1 MARIVILGAGVM
13 GTAMTVPLYDA
24 GHAIHLVGTHLD
36 GDIIQ
41 KLRESRVHPLI
52 NFCLPESVE
61 LYTYDQL
68 GDAMKGGDLI
78 ILGVNSLGI
87 EWAAEM
93 LGPLLSP
100 QVPVLFLT
108 KGLVSDGHNLRI
120 LPDALRL
127 LLPAHSR
134 DTIRFAAVGGPML
147 ATELAARHHTSVV
160 ITGSDQ
166 TLLNELAGLLRTPYY
181 HIWTSTDQIG
191 VEVCAALKNAYALG
205 VGLVTGVLERK
216 RGSDDVAVLH
226 NPAATIFAQSMLE
239 ISYLVKQMGGQ
250 LDSVLTLSGAGD
262 LYVTC
267 LGGRNS
273 QMGRLL
279 GLGMSYAEAKAK
291 HMPNITIEG
300 AELILAIGPTIETM
314 LDRGELSSAALPLLR
329 TIVAILCHNADAQI
343 PWGEFF
349 AGPQLQ
355 RAVEPR
361 SA

>member
-1 MARIVILGAGVM
+1 VAKIIILGAGVM
-13 GTAMTVPLYDA
+13 GTAMTIPLNDA
-24 GHAIHLVGTHLD
+24 GHAVHLVGTHLD
-36 GDIIQ
+36 SDIIQ
-41 KLRESRVHPLI
+41 KLKKSRVHPLI
-52 NFCLPESVE
+52 HFRLADTVE
-61 LYTYDQL
+61 LYTYEQL
-68 GDAMKGGDLI
+68 GEAMKGADLI

-108 KGLVSDGHNLRI
+108 KGLVSDGRNLRI

-127 LLPAHSR
+127 LLPAHYR
-134 DTIRFAAVGGPML
+134 DNIRLAAVGGPML

-166 TLLNELAGLLRTPYY
+166 VLLNELATLLSTPYY

-191 VEVCAALKNAYALG
+191 VEVCAAMKNAYALG
-205 VGLVTGVLERK
+205 VGLVTGLLEKK
-216 RGSDDVAVLH
+216 RGSDNVAALH

-239 ISYLVKQMGGQ
+239 ISYLVEHMGGQ
-250 LDSVLTLSGAGD
+250 LSSVLTLSGAGD

-267 LGGRNS
+267 LGGRNN

-279 GLGMSYAEAKAK
+279 GLGLSYAEAKAK

-300 AELILAIGPTIETM
+300 AELVLAIGPTIETM
-314 LDRGELSSAALPLLR
+314 LDRGELAVTALPLLR
-329 TIVAILCHNADAQI
+329 SIVDILCHDAAAQI
-343 PWGEFF
+343 PWGELF
-349 AGPQLQ
+349 ANPQVQ
-355 RAVEPR
+355 STP
-361 SA
+361 

>member
-1 MARIVILGAGVM
+1 M
-13 GTAMTVPLYDA
+13 GTAMTIPLYDA
-24 GHAIHLVGTHLD
+24 GHAINLVGTHLD
-36 GDIIQ
+36 SDIIQ

-52 NFCLPESVE
+52 NFRLPESVE
-61 LYTYDQL
+61 LFTHDQL
-68 GDAMKGGDLI
+68 GEAMKGGDLI

-100 QVPVLFLT
+100 QVPILFLT
-108 KGLVSDGHNLRI
+108 KGLVSDGRNLRI

-127 LLPAHSR
+127 LLPAHHR
-134 DTIRFAAVGGPML
+134 DSIRLAAIGGPML

-166 TLLNELAGLLRTPYY
+166 PLLNELAGLLCTPYY
-181 HIWTSTDQIG
+181 HIWTSTDQVG

-216 RGSDDVAVLH
+216 RGSEDVAVLH

-239 ISYLVKQMGGQ
+239 ISYLVEQLGGQ
-250 LDSVLTLSGAGD
+250 VDSVLTLSGAGD

-300 AELILAIGPTIETM
+300 AELILAIGPAIETM
-314 LDRGELSSAALPLLR
+314 LDRGELSSAAIPLLR

-349 AGPQLQ
+349 AGPHL
-355 RAVEPR
+355 
-361 SA
+361 

>member
-1 MARIVILGAGVM
+1 MAKIVILGSGVM
-13 GTAMTVPLYDA
+13 GTAMTVPLNDA
-24 GHAIHLVGTHLD
+24 NHAVHLVGTHLD

-41 KLRESRVHPLI
+41 EIKKNRVHPLI
-52 NFCLPESVE
+52 DFRLADTVE

-68 GDAMKGGDLI
+68 GQAMKGAELI

-87 EWAAEM
+87 KWAAEM

-108 KGLVSDGHNLRI
+108 KGLVGDGQNLLI
-120 LPDALRL
+120 LPDALRV
-127 LLPAHSR
+127 LLPAQHR
-134 DTIRFAAVGGPML
+134 DNYRLAAIGGPML
-147 ATELAARHHTSVV
+147 ATELAARRNTSVV

-166 TLLNELAGLLRTPYY
+166 ALLDELADLLRTPYF

-205 VGLVTGVLERK
+205 VGLVTGWLEKK
-216 RGSDDVAVLH
+216 RGPEDKAALF

-239 ISYLVKQMGGQ
+239 ISYLVDRMGGQ
-250 LDSVLTLSGAGD
+250 MNSVLTLSGAGD

-279 GLGMSYAEAKAK
+279 GLGIPYAEAKVK
-291 HMPNITIEG
+291 HMRNITIEG
-300 AELILAIGPTIETM
+300 AEMIRAIGPTIETM
-314 LDRGELSSAALPLLR
+314 LDRGELDAAAVPLLR
-329 TIVAILCHNADAQI
+329 TVVAILCHDAAAKI
-343 PWGEFF
+343 PWKEFF
-349 AGPQLQ
+349 AGPQL
-355 RAVEPR
+355 
-361 SA
+361 

>member
-1 MARIVILGAGVM
+1 MAQIAILGAGVM
-13 GTAMTVPLYDA
+13 GTAMTIPLYDA
-24 GHAIHLVGTHLD
+24 GHAVHLVGTHLD
-36 GDIIQ
+36 SDIIQ

-52 NFCLPESVE
+52 HFPLPDSVE

-68 GDAMKGGDLI
+68 GEAMKGAHLI

-87 EWAAEM
+87 EWAAEV

-108 KGLVSDGHNLRI
+108 KGLVSDGRNLTI

-127 LLPAHSR
+127 LLPAHYKDS
-134 DTIRFAAVGGPML
+134 IRLAAVGGPML

-160 ITGSDQ
+160 ITSSDQ
-166 TLLNELAGLLRTPYY
+166 TLLNELAAMLRTPYY
-181 HIWTSTDQIG
+181 HIWTSTDRIG

-205 VGLVTGVLERK
+205 VGLVTGWLEKK
-216 RGSDDVAVLH
+216 RGSEDVAALH

-239 ISYLVKQMGGQ
+239 ISYLVEQMGGQ
-250 LDSVLTLSGAGD
+250 PESVLTLSGAGD

-279 GLGMSYAEAKAK
+279 GLGISYAEAKAK
-291 HMPNITIEG
+291 HMSNITIEG
-300 AELILAIGPTIETM
+300 AELVLAIGPTVETM
-314 LDRGELSSAALPLLR
+314 LDRGELDAAALPLLR
-329 TIVAILCHNADAQI
+329 TIIGILCHDADAKI

-349 AGPQLQ
+349 AGP
-355 RAVEPR
+355 
-361 SA
+361 

>member
-1 MARIVILGAGVM
+1 VAKIVILGAGVM
-13 GTAMTVPLYDA
+13 GTAMTIPLDDG
-24 GHAIHLVGTHLD
+24 GHEVHLVGTHLD

-41 KLRESRVHPLI
+41 KLKESRVHPLI
-52 NFCLPESVE
+52 HFRLADAVE
-61 LYTYDQL
+61 LYSYNEL
-68 GDAMKGGDLI
+68 GEAMKGADLI

-108 KGLVSDGHNLRI
+108 KGLVSDGNHLRI
-120 LPDALRL
+120 LPDALRI
-127 LLPAHSR
+127 LLPAHYR
-134 DTIRFAAVGGPML
+134 DSTRLAAVGGPML

-166 TLLNELAGLLRTPYY
+166 ALLNELAALLRTPYY
-181 HIWTSTDQIG
+181 HIWTSTDQVG
-191 VEVCAALKNAYALG
+191 VAVCAALKNVYALG
-205 VGLVTGVLERK
+205 VGLVSGWLESK
-216 RGSDDVAVLH
+216 RASDSVAALH

-239 ISYLVKQMGGQ
+239 ISYLVEQMGGK
-250 LDSVLTLSGAGD
+250 LNSVLTLSGAGD

-267 LGGRNS
+267 LGGRNN

-279 GLGMSYAEAKAK
+279 GLGMSYAEAKAE
-291 HMPNITIEG
+291 HMANITIEG
-300 AELILAIGPTIETM
+300 AELVLAIGPTIEAM
-314 LDRGELSSAALPLLR
+314 LDRGELAVTALPLLR
-329 TIVAILCHNADAQI
+329 TIVAILCHNAAAQI

-355 RAVEPR
+355 
-361 SA
+361 

>member
-1 MARIVILGAGVM
+1 M
-13 GTAMTVPLYDA
+13 GTAMTIPLYDG

-41 KLRESRVHPLI
+41 KLKESRVHPLI
-52 NFCLPESVE
+52 NFRLPESVE
-61 LYTYDQL
+61 LYTHDQL
-68 GDAMKGGDLI
+68 GEAIKGGDLI
-78 ILGVNSLGI
+78 ILGVNSLGV

-93 LGPLLSP
+93 LGPMLSP

-108 KGLVSDGHNLRI
+108 KGLVSDGRNLRI

-127 LLPAHSR
+127 LLPAHHRGS
-134 DTIRFAAVGGPML
+134 IRLAAIGGPML
-147 ATELAARHHTSVV
+147 ATELAARHHTSAV
-160 ITGSDQ
+160 ITGSDLP
-166 TLLNELAGLLRTPYY
+166 LLNELADLLRTPYY
-181 HIWTSTDQIG
+181 HIWTSTDQVG

-216 RGSDDVAVLH
+216 RGSDEVAALH

-239 ISYLVKQMGGQ
+239 ISYLVEQMGGQ

-267 LGGRNS
+267 LGGRNN

-314 LDRGELSSAALPLLR
+314 LDQGELSSAALPLLR

-355 RAVEPR
+355 RAVEPK